1 MKKFILFFSFLAMI
15 AAVSCDTQDGNT
27 EEETMTEEEEMQ
39 TEQKDDMQMSAVMEK
54 NGLKVYPKT
63 NSPNFENATL
73 STTAPSNGA
82 SVKAGKVKFT
92 YDITNYELGVQT
104 DNADGLANSAD
115 GQHIHAILNN
125 QPYMAKYKPEFTTE
139 LEKGHYV
146 LLSFLSRSYHE
157 SVKNENAYDIIQF
170 AVGDGETEQADL
182 TAPHMFYSRP
192 KGTYVGDDTK
202 KLLLDWYLV
211 NCNLSP
217 DGHKVKATINGTEFT
232 FDKWQ
237 PYIVEGLPMGD
248 VSIKLE
254 LLDADGNLVESP
266 FNPVERTVTLKSGE
280 EEM

>member
-15 AAVSCDTQDGNT
+15 AAVSCGTQDGDT
-27 EEETMTEEEEMQ
+27 DKETMTEDEEMQ
-39 TEQKDDMQMSAVMEK
+39 TEQKDDTQMSAVMNK

-63 NSPNFENATL
+63 NSPSFENSTIA
-73 STTAPSNGA
+73 TTAPSNGT
-82 SVKAGKVKFT
+82 SVKAGEVKFT

-104 DNADGLANSAD
+104 DSANGLANSED

-125 QPYMAKYKPEFTTE
+125 QPYMAKYKPEFNTE
-139 LEKGHYV
+139 LEEGHYV
-146 LLSFLSRSYHE
+146 LLSFLSRSFHE
-157 SVKNENAYDIIQF
+157 SVKSENAFDIIQF
-170 AVGDGETEQADL
+170 AVGDADAEQADL
-182 TAPHMFYSRP
+182 TTPHMFYSRP
-192 KGTYVGDDTK
+192 KGTYEGDATK

-211 NCNLSP
+211 NCDLSA
-217 DGHKVKATINGTEFT
+217 DGHKVKATINGTDFT

-266 FNPVERTVTLKSGE
+266 FNPVERTVTLKTGE